1 VKPKTKDMISIEFNK
16 ENKELT
22 IKSTAEIS
30 DFSQLMDDL
39 GEKDIV
45 QANEIEQNYIAFD
58 GMVYELDDLNISI
71 LGKHGEV
78 TLSYLGE
85 VKELA
90 DDDFIEWYY

>member
-1 VKPKTKDMISIEFNK
+1 MISIEFNK

>member
-1 VKPKTKDMISIEFNK
+1 
-16 ENKELT
+16 
-22 IKSTAEIS
+22 
-30 DFSQLMDDL
+30 
-39 GEKDIV
+39 
-45 QANEIEQNYIAFD
+45 
-58 GMVYELDDLNISI
+58 MVYELDDLNISI